1 MKDAALKSLCEW
13 LEDAVERQENL
24 KAVCIA
30 QGEAALR
37 HDRAELEAKTA
48 AAELLVSAANEA
60 EVDRSLRVAE
70 TARALG
76 LPEQHPS
83 LLMIIAA
90 APAPWQLRLRELH
103 ARLGEVLRDTRMVVR
118 ENNFLV
124 RKNLQRVNQVFQVLL
139 DTAPSAGYAAPG
151 ATPAPQVRILL
162 DTRG

>member
-48 AAELLVSAANEA
+48 AAELLVRAANEA

-76 LPEQHPS
+76 LQIGRAS
-83 LLMIIAA
+83 C
-90 APAPWQLRLRELH
+90 RE
-103 ARLGEVLRDTRMVVR
+103 
-118 ENNFLV
+118 
-124 RKNLQRVNQVFQVLL
+124 RV
-139 DTAPSAGYAAPG
+139 
-151 ATPAPQVRILL
+151 
-162 DTRG
+162 